1 MAADLNSIF
10 RKYLT
15 NLGKNEEAVV
25 ELTRNLRNWAVQT
38 GEVVKERIETQIDES
53 AVKMGFAKSSELE
66 ILNSRIADLEKR
78 IADGSKKVSKKK
90 SSEKSTSKKKP
101 AAPRRRATK

>member
-25 ELTRNLRNWAVQT
+25 ELTRNLRKWAVQT

-101 AAPRRRATK
+101 AATRKRATK

>member
-38 GEVVKERIETQIDES
+38 GEVVKERIESQIDES

-66 ILNSRIADLEKR
+66 ILNSRIAELEKR

-90 SSEKSTSKKKP
+90 ISGKSTSKKKP
-101 AAPRRRATK
+101 GAPRKRATK